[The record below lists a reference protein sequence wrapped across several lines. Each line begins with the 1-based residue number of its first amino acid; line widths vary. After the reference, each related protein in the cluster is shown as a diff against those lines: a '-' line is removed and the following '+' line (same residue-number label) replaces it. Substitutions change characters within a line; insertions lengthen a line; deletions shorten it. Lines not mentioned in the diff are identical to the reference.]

1 MEPVKPEAIGARE
14 IALHVLKAV
23 EADGAYAN
31 LALNRALEEHQPSKL
46 DRGFATELAYGT
58 VRTLNTLDWI
68 ISRFLQKPLA
78 AQNIWVRNILR
89 QGAYQLFY
97 MDRVPPPAACNE
109 AVELAKK
116 YASPGTAGFV
126 NGVLRNIIRHREEI
140 VFPSLEE
147 DPVGHIS
154 LKYSHPTWIVER
166 WLDEFGI
173 EGTIALCRANNVT
186 PPNTVRTNTLRI
198 TREALAERLEAEGL
212 QVQKTRFAPEGLE
225 IKGFYSLHALPS
237 FQEGLFQV
245 QDESSMLVAHAVNPV
260 PRSRALDVCSAPGGK
275 TTHLAQLM
283 RDEGTVMAL
292 DVHPHKLELIR
303 QNCRRLGVTS
313 VQAVLK
319 DARDIP
325 GAFTEWAD
333 YVLVDAPCSGLGV
346 LRRRPDARWRKEP
359 AQMAALVR
367 LQDAVLQAAARCVR
381 PGGVLVYST
390 CSITHEEN
398 LGQVQNFLGR
408 HPDFV
413 LEDLGPFLPGG
424 LAEPALLAR
433 GHVTM
438 YPHVQGTDG
447 FFIARMRRRKV

>member
-1 MEPVKPEAIGARE
+1 MDSNKPHVMGARE

-23 EADGAYAN
+23 EAEGAYAN
-31 LALNRALEEHQPSKL
+31 LALNQALEEHQPSKL

-58 VRTLNTLDWI
+58 LRTLNTLDWI

-78 AQNIWVRNILR
+78 AQNVWVRNILR
-89 QGAYQLFY
+89 QGTYQLFY
-97 MDRVPPPAACNE
+97 MDRVPPAAACNE

-116 YASPGTAGFV
+116 YASPGAAGFV
-126 NGVLRNIIRHREEI
+126 NGVLRNIIRHRQEI

-154 LKYSHPTWIVER
+154 LKYSHPTWMVER

-186 PPNTVRTNTLRI
+186 PPNTIRTNTLRI
-198 TREALAERLEAEGL
+198 TRQALAERLEAEGL
-212 QVQKTRFAPEGLE
+212 QVRETRFAPEGLE
-225 IKGFYSLHALPS
+225 IKGFYSLRTLPS
-237 FQEGLFQV
+237 FREGLFQV

-260 PRSRALDVCSAPGGK
+260 PRSRVLDVCSAPGGK

-283 RDEGTVMAL
+283 HDEGTVMAF

-303 QNCRRLGVTS
+303 ESCRRLGITS

-319 DARDIP
+319 DARDLP
-325 GAFTEWAD
+325 GPFAAWAD

-346 LRRRPDARWRKEP
+346 LRRKPDARWRKEP
-359 AQMAALVR
+359 SQITALVR
-367 LQDAVLQAAARCVR
+367 LQEAVLQAAAQCVR

-390 CSITHEEN
+390 CSIAYEEN
-398 LGQVQNFLGR
+398 LGQVQNFLAR

-424 LAEPALLAR
+424 LAESALGAH
-433 GHVTM
+433 GYVTM
-438 YPHVQGTDG
+438 YPHLHGTDG
-447 FFIARMRRRKV
+447 FFIARMRLRKV